1 MTIISLASFQE
12 LKKIGSSSPLRLEQE
27 DIQIRV
33 ITLAIILTF
42 ILNEFFLL
50 LFLVFINL
58 FLMQKC

>member
-42 ILNEFFLL
+42 ILTFF
-50 LFLVFINL
+50 FFS
-58 FLMQKC
+58 F